1 MKKLILTTIALF
13 VCGQGVLFAQEIK
26 ADSLQ
31 TTLSEK
37 DILTFSTSNTI
48 SEENYKLY
56 PTENMWTFL
65 KLDTRTG
72 KVWQVQYSVHNDSCG
87 EVVVSDKDLTFGSND
102 KAGRFE
108 LYPTQNTYNFIL
120 LDKKDGTVVQMQ
132 WSMNADY
139 RGLVRIISYGHY
151 D

>member
-1 MKKLILTTIALF
+1 MKKLLFILLAIIIS
-13 VCGQGVLFAQEIK
+13 GQEFAFAQEIE

-37 DILTFSTSNTI
+37 EILTLVASNTRN
-48 SEENYKLY
+48 EENYKLY

-72 KVWQVQYSVHNDSCG
+72 KVWQVQYSVNSDNYG
-87 EVVVSDKDLTFGSND
+87 EVVVSDWDLTYGENA

-108 LYPTQNTYNFIL
+108 LYPTQNMYNFLL
-120 LDKKDGTVVQMQ
+120 LDKKDGSVVQIQ
-132 WSMNADY
+132 WSMNAEN
-139 RGLVRIISYGHY
+139 RGLMRVISYGHY
-151 D
+151 

>member
-1 MKKLILTTIALF
+1 MKQLILTTIALF
-13 VCGQGVLFAQEIK
+13 VCGQSILFAQEIK

-31 TTLSEK
+31 TILSEK
-37 DILTFSTSNTI
+37 DILSLVASNTR

-72 KVWQVQYSVHNDSCG
+72 KIWQVQYSVNSDSYG
-87 EVVVSDKDLTFGSND
+87 EVIVNDWDLTYGSNE

-108 LYPTQNTYNFIL
+108 LYPTQNMYNYLL
-120 LDKKDGTVVQMQ
+120 LDKKDGLIAQIQ
-132 WSMNADY
+132 WSMSAEN
-139 RGLVRIISYGHY
+139 RGLVRIISYGH
-151 D
+151 

>member
-1 MKKLILTTIALF
+1 MKKLILATIALF
-13 VCGQGVLFAQEIK
+13 VCGQSILFAQEIE

-37 DILTFSTSNTI
+37 DILTLVASNTR

-72 KVWQVQYSVHNDSCG
+72 KVWQVQYSLNSDSYG
-87 EVVVSDKDLTFGSND
+87 EVVVSDQDLTFGSND

-108 LYPTQNTYNFIL
+108 LYPTQNMYNFIL
-120 LDKKDGTVVQMQ
+120 LDKKEGTVVQIQ
-132 WSMNADY
+132 WSMDADN
-139 RGLVRIISYGHY
+139 RGLVHIISYGHY

>member
-1 MKKLILTTIALF
+1 MKKLLFILFAIIIS
-13 VCGQGVLFAQEIK
+13 GQEFAFAQEIE

-37 DILTFSTSNTI
+37 EILTLVASNTR

-72 KVWQVQYSVHNDSCG
+72 KVWQVQYSVNSDNYG
-87 EVVVSDKDLTFGSND
+87 EVVVRDWDLTSGEND

-108 LYPTQNTYNFIL
+108 LYPTQNMYNFLL
-120 LDKKDGTVVQMQ
+120 LDKKDGSVVQMQ
-132 WSMNADY
+132 WSMNADN
-139 RGLVRIISYGHY
+139 RGLIRIISYGHY
-151 D
+151 

>member
-1 MKKLILTTIALF
+1 MKKFILTTIALF
-13 VCGQGVLFAQEIK
+13 VCGQSVLFAQEIK
-26 ADSLQ
+26 SDSLQ

-37 DILTFSTSNTI
+37 DILSLVASNTR

-72 KVWQVQYSVHNDSCG
+72 KIWQVQYSVNSDSYG
-87 EVVVSDKDLTFGSND
+87 EVIVNDWDLTYGSNE

-108 LYPTQNTYNFIL
+108 LYPTQNMYNYLL
-120 LDKKDGTVVQMQ
+120 LDKKDGLIAQIQ
-132 WSMNADY
+132 WSMSAEN
-139 RGLVRIISYGHY
+139 RGLVRIISYGH
-151 D
+151 

>member
-1 MKKLILTTIALF
+1 MKKLLFILFAIIIS
-13 VCGQGVLFAQEIK
+13 GQEFAFAQEVE

-37 DILTFSTSNTI
+37 EILTLVASNTR

-72 KVWQVQYSVHNDSCG
+72 KVWQVQYSVNSDNYG
-87 EVVVSDKDLTFGSND
+87 EVVVSDWDLTSGEND

-108 LYPTQNTYNFIL
+108 LYPTQNMYNFLL
-120 LDKKDGTVVQMQ
+120 LDKKDGSVVQMQ
-132 WSMNADY
+132 WSMNADN
-139 RGLVRIISYGHY
+139 RGLIRIISYGHY
-151 D
+151 

>member
-1 MKKLILTTIALF
+1 MKKLLFILFAIIIS
-13 VCGQGVLFAQEIK
+13 GQEFAFAQEIE

-37 DILTFSTSNTI
+37 EILTLVASNTR

-72 KVWQVQYSVHNDSCG
+72 KVWQVQYSVNSDNYG
-87 EVVVSDKDLTFGSND
+87 EVVVSDWDLTYGEND

-108 LYPTQNTYNFIL
+108 LYPTQNMYNFLL
-120 LDKKDGTVVQMQ
+120 LDKKDGIVVQIQ
-132 WSMNADY
+132 WSMNADN
-139 RGLVRIISYGHY
+139 RGLMRIISYGH

>member
-1 MKKLILTTIALF
+1 MKKLLFILFAIIIS
-13 VCGQGVLFAQEIK
+13 GQEFAFAQEIE

-37 DILTFSTSNTI
+37 EILTLVASNTR

-72 KVWQVQYSVHNDSCG
+72 KVWQVQYSVNSDNYG
-87 EVVVSDKDLTFGSND
+87 EVVVSDWDLTSGEND

-108 LYPTQNTYNFIL
+108 LYPTQNMYNFLL
-120 LDKKDGTVVQMQ
+120 LDKKDGSVVQMQ
-132 WSMNADY
+132 WSMNADN
-139 RGLVRIISYGHY
+139 RGLIRIISYGHY
-151 D
+151 

>member
-1 MKKLILTTIALF
+1 MKKLLFILFAIIIS
-13 VCGQGVLFAQEIK
+13 GQEFAFAQEIE

-37 DILTFSTSNTI
+37 DILTLVASNTR

-72 KVWQVQYSVHNDSCG
+72 KVWQLQYSVNSDNYG
-87 EVVVSDKDLTFGSND
+87 EVVVSDWDLTHGEND

-108 LYPTQNTYNFIL
+108 LYPTKNIHNFLL
-120 LDKKDGTVVQMQ
+120 LDKKDGIVLQVQ
-132 WSMNADY
+132 WSMNADN
-139 RGLVRIISYGHY
+139 RGLINIISYGHY
-151 D
+151 

>member
-1 MKKLILTTIALF
+1 MKQLILTTIALF
-13 VCGQGVLFAQEIK
+13 VCGQNILFAQEIK

-31 TTLSEK
+31 TILSEK
-37 DILTFSTSNTI
+37 DILSLVASNTR

-72 KVWQVQYSVHNDSCG
+72 KIWQVQYSVNSDSYG
-87 EVVVSDKDLTFGSND
+87 EVIVNDWDLTYGSNE

-108 LYPTQNTYNFIL
+108 LYPTQNMYNYLL
-120 LDKKDGTVVQMQ
+120 LDKKDGLIAQIQ
-132 WSMNADY
+132 WSMSAEN
-139 RGLVRIISYGHY
+139 RGLVRIISYGH
-151 D
+151 

>member
-1 MKKLILTTIALF
+1 MKKFILTTIALF
-13 VCGQGVLFAQEIK
+13 VCGQSILFAQEIK
-26 ADSLQ
+26 SDSLQ

-37 DILTFSTSNTI
+37 DIISLVASNTR

-72 KVWQVQYSVHNDSCG
+72 KIWQVQYSVNSDSYG
-87 EVVVSDKDLTFGSND
+87 EVIVNDWDLTYGSNE

-108 LYPTQNTYNFIL
+108 LYPTQNMYNFIL
-120 LDKKDGTVVQMQ
+120 LDKKEGFVAQVQ
-132 WSMNADY
+132 WSMDADN
-139 RGLVRIISYGHY
+139 RGLVRIISYGH
-151 D
+151 

>member
-13 VCGQGVLFAQEIK
+13 VCGQSILFAQEIE

-37 DILTFSTSNTI
+37 DILALVASNTR

-72 KVWQVQYSVHNDSCG
+72 KVWQVQYSVNSDSYG
-87 EVVVSDKDLTFGSND
+87 EVVVSDRDLTFGSND

-108 LYPTQNTYNFIL
+108 LYPTQNMYNFIL
-120 LDKKDGTVVQMQ
+120 LDKKDGTVVQIQ
-132 WSMNADY
+132 WSMNADN
-139 RGLVRIISYGHY
+139 RGLVHIISYGHY

>member
-1 MKKLILTTIALF
+1 MKKFILATIALF
-13 VCGQGVLFAQEIK
+13 VCGQSILFAQEIK

-37 DILTFSTSNTI
+37 DILSLVASNTR

-72 KVWQVQYSVHNDSCG
+72 KIWQVQYSVNSDSYG
-87 EVVVSDKDLTFGSND
+87 EVIVNDWDLTYGSNE

-108 LYPTQNTYNFIL
+108 LYPTQNMYNFIL
-120 LDKKDGTVVQMQ
+120 LDKKEGFVAQVQ
-132 WSMNADY
+132 WSMDANN
-139 RGLVRIISYGHY
+139 RGLVRIISYGH
-151 D
+151 

>member
-1 MKKLILTTIALF
+1 MKKFMLATIALF
-13 VCGQGVLFAQEIK
+13 VCGQSILFAQEIK

-37 DILTFSTSNTI
+37 DILSLVASNTR

-72 KVWQVQYSVHNDSCG
+72 KIWQVQYSVNSDSYG
-87 EVVVSDKDLTFGSND
+87 EVIVNDWDLTYGSNE

-108 LYPTQNTYNFIL
+108 LYPTQNMYNFIL
-120 LDKKDGTVVQMQ
+120 LDKKEGFVAQVQ
-132 WSMNADY
+132 WSMDADN
-139 RGLVRIISYGHY
+139 RGLVRIISYGH
-151 D
+151 

>member
-1 MKKLILTTIALF
+1 MKKLLFILFAIIIS
-13 VCGQGVLFAQEIK
+13 GQEFAFAQEIE

-37 DILTFSTSNTI
+37 EILTLVASNTR

-72 KVWQVQYSVHNDSCG
+72 KVWQVEYSVNSDNYG
-87 EVVVSDKDLTFGSND
+87 EVVVSDRDWTYGENN

-108 LYPTQNTYNFIL
+108 LYPTQNMYNFLL
-120 LDKKDGTVVQMQ
+120 LDKKDGSVVQIQ
-132 WSMNADY
+132 WSMNADN
-139 RGLVRIISYGHY
+139 RGLLRIISYGHY
-151 D
+151 

>member
-1 MKKLILTTIALF
+1 MKKFILATIALI
-13 VCGQGVLFAQEIK
+13 VCGQSILFAQEIK

-31 TTLSEK
+31 TTLNEK
-37 DILTFSTSNTI
+37 DILSLVASNTR

-72 KVWQVQYSVHNDSCG
+72 KIWQVQYSVNSDSYG
-87 EVVVSDKDLTFGSND
+87 EVIVNDWDLTYGSNE

-108 LYPTQNTYNFIL
+108 LYPTQNMYNFIL
-120 LDKKDGTVVQMQ
+120 LDKKEGFVAQVQ
-132 WSMNADY
+132 WSMDANN
-139 RGLVRIISYGHY
+139 RGLVRIISYGH
-151 D
+151 